1 MKDEQKRLITIAE
14 AATIL
19 GVRADTLRKWDR
31 IGLLKPVRTLG
42 GHRRYDAKAVS
53 KLLRPKK

>member
-1 MKDEQKRLITIAE
+1 MKDEQKQLITIAE
-14 AATIL
+14 AAKIL
-19 GVRADTLRKWDR
+19 GVCTITLRKWDR

-42 GHRRYDAKAVS
+42 GHRRYDSKAIS